1 CKERDIHIKDHV
13 IVRKAGEIIP
23 EVLRVVP
30 EKRTGNEIEFQMA
43 THCPKCQSI
52 LVRNEGEADYYCLNP
67 NCEAKH
73 LEGIIHFASRDAY
86 NIEGLG
92 ESILTEFYNEGYI
105 NDIADIFGLE
115 EHYLELM
122 GREGFGEKSI
132 NNLLSAIENSKSN
145 SLEKLVF
152 GLGIRHVGS
161 KVSKILVDHL
171 GDLDNFFVQT
181 VDDLMAINDIG
192 QAIAQSVVDYF
203 NLPENIDLINRL
215 KAYGLNMKYQSKK
228 TNEETFFTGKT
239 VVLTGTLAKF
249 SRKEAQEIIEN
260 MGGNVASSVSKN
272 TGYILLGDSPGSKY
286 QKGLTLGIPILTEEE
301 FEEILSR

>member
-1 CKERDIHIKDHV
+1 
-13 IVRKAGEIIP
+13 
-23 EVLRVVP
+23 
-30 EKRTGNEIEFQMA
+30 
-43 THCPKCQSI
+43 
-52 LVRNEGEADYYCLNP
+52 
-67 NCEAKH
+67 
-73 LEGIIHFASRDAY
+73 
-86 NIEGLG
+86 
-92 ESILTEFYNEGYI
+92 SILTEFYNEGYI